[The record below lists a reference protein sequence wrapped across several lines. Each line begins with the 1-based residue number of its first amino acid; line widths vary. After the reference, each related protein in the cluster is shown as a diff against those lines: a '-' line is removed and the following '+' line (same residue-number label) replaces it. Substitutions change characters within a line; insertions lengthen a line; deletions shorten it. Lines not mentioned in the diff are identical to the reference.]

1 MSLNIT
7 YRRVVLK
14 KKNRQHEN
22 LQKYTIAIHLIAI
35 SPTRRCFPFLFMF
48 SFSFPAILPLHVFF
62 FCECSFFS
70 YDIVVSFD
78 CLSRRGNA
86 SATCMR
92 KILLSYCGSV
102 SLPSILLQSTDQR
115 GLGGLVDFRQAKGER
130 EHEQRGEQ

>member
-1 MSLNIT
+1 MRKDQCGTCGKKVRKDQGYLGRSRFVRSLELAFRQAGLIT
-7 YRRVVLK
+7 TQNYTSRRSK
-14 KKNRQHEN
+14 QS
-22 LQKYTIAIHLIAI
+22 HL
-35 SPTRRCFPFLFMF
+35 T
-48 SFSFPAILPLHVFF
+48 LHVFF